1 MELRDVIKAKAE
13 GLLENPAHFVVD
25 VVLSVKPGSKR
36 ILVLVDGDAGISID
50 DCATLSRNLSEALD
64 ADSTWEDAYTL
75 EVSTPGVD
83 QPLKLM
89 RQYTKNIGRA
99 VKITLRDK
107 TVVAGTLTAVHAEAV
122 VVSRTPGHDKKK
134 TREEESTPLSLD
146 QIDKTIVQISFK

>member
-1 MELRDVIKAKAE
+1 MELRDVIKMKAE

-64 ADSTWEDAYTL
+64 ADGTWEDAYTL

-83 QPLKLM
+83 QPLKLT
-89 RQYTKNIGRA
+89 RQYTKNIGRS
-99 VKITLRDK
+99 VKITLRDR
-107 TVVAGTLTAVHAEAV
+107 TVVAGTLTAVHPDAV
-122 VVSRTPGHDKKK
+122 VVNRATSHHKTK
-134 TREEESTPLSLD
+134 TREEELITLSLD
-146 QIDKTIVQISFK
+146 QIEKTVVQISFK